1 MTLRARLAMWSFPP
15 SRRALEGGRRKICP
29 MTEKRPLNLCSMALF
44 SLSPPHTPFSSFF
57 SGDNIQKLGAQEGM
71 NESSLSQYIAGRPHT
86 EPNKNTKKT
95 LEKRG
100 HELFSSH
107 SG

>member
-15 SRRALEGGRRKICP
+15 SLRALEGGRRKICP

-44 SLSPPHTPFSSFF
+44 SLSLSPPHTPFSSSFF

-71 NESSLSQYIAGRPHT
+71 NESSLSVHCG
-86 EPNKNTKKT
+86 
-95 LEKRG
+95 
-100 HELFSSH
+100 
-107 SG
+107 